1 MFSCGMNC
9 GKQKWQQRR
18 WRDEFSG
25 EHGHG
30 ADTAEH
36 IRDSRGAEISGGEV
50 CADAA
55 GGGAVSERG
64 GGQKSLFETGNGA
77 ADGIVQGARRA
88 MGAGAEN
95 EKWSGAGSGG
105 FQYRESRSGG
115 GLCGERVRNQ
125 SQDLFA
131 CEVQSGEAR
140 AD

>member
-25 EHGHG
+25 ENGHG

-55 GGGAVSERG
+55 DTRAVL
-64 GGQKSLFETGNGA
+64 KSTNGKTGLFETGNRA
-77 ADGIVQGARRA
+77 ADRVVQGARRV
-88 MGAGAEN
+88 MGACTKDETG
-95 EKWSGAGSGG
+95 
-105 FQYRESRSGG
+105 R
-115 GLCGERVRNQ
+115 
-125 SQDLFA
+125 
-131 CEVQSGEAR
+131 
-140 AD
+140 

>member
-25 EHGHG
+25 KRGRG
-30 ADTAEH
+30 ANTAEH
-36 IRDSRGAEISGGEV
+36 IRDSGSAEISGGEV

-64 GGQKSLFETGNGA
+64 GGQKSLFETGNGT
-77 ADGIVQGARRA
+77 ADGVVQGARRA
-88 MGAGAEN
+88 MGACPEDETGR
-95 EKWSGAGSGG
+95 GAGSGG
-105 FQYRESRSGG
+105 FQHRESRRGG